1 MRLTQLHTGETG
13 TIVYHTAP
21 RSFRKRLLE
30 MGFVPGAKVHVI
42 RNAPLLDPVEYSI
55 LGYRLT
61 LRRTEAETIEVS
73 PVESSETQPGHL
85 SSDHLVGTP
94 PPLAEKSLPKTKGPV
109 ASEVT
114 VAFVGNPNCGKTSL
128 FNAASGS
135 HQQVSNY
142 AGVTVAAAVA
152 DYRQGDTLFHLVDL
166 PGTYSL
172 SSYGPEEK
180 FVTHQLF
187 ESQTP
192 PDVIVNVV
200 DGSNLERNLY
210 MTVQLM
216 EAGVPTIVALN
227 MYDELRDSGTRL
239 DIKALSRRLGMSV
252 IPTIGRTG
260 EGLRELFATVAR
272 LHRERLD
279 AVHRPTG
286 PSVKYDG
293 ALRQS
298 IEEVTRLIESETSLG
313 DESAWL
319 RPDFLAIKLL
329 EQDQALRDYVSHRD
343 PAGARMLEQVDK
355 IAESHEGADETESAL
370 EQQLIDSRYRHIR
383 TILDGIYI
391 RRSEGRSTRIDKR
404 IDDIVTHRAWGFP
417 IFLLLMFLTF
427 ELTFTLGQYPMD
439 WIESGMGW
447 LGSLLE
453 RTMSEGP
460 LRSLLVDG
468 VIGGV
473 GGVLVFLPNILILYL
488 CISLMEDTGY
498 LARAAFIMDRLMA
511 AIGLHGKSFVP
522 MLMGFGCSV
531 PAIMGARTIESPK
544 SRLITILVTPFM
556 SCSAR
561 LPVYLL
567 LVGTFFPRHAGVA
580 LFAIY
585 LLGILVGVL
594 SSLLFSKVLPMD
606 DETPYVMEMPPYRV
620 PAAKTIAIHTW
631 ERARQY
637 LQKMATTILAA
648 TVIIWALGYFPHID
662 SLETPEGEVLVA
674 SYKDRVGPEEAA
686 SFETLT
692 PERQLRVIS
701 QEQSYIGRLGRAV
714 SPIFAPQHFDWRL
727 SVSTLTG
734 VAAKEV
740 VVSTLGVLY
749 VGDDEDTSS
758 LSERLRQ
765 ATYPDGSPVLTIPT
779 VVAFLVFVLLYF
791 PCIATFVAVGRETG
805 SYKWAVFD
813 AVYATAVAWLLSW
826 LAYLLTA
833 LLI

>member
-61 LRRTEAETIEVS
+61 LRRSEAETIEVS

-166 PGTYSL
+166 PGTCSL

-239 DIKALSRRLGMSV
+239 DIKALSRRLGMPV

-279 AVHRPTG
+279 AVHRSTG
-286 PSVKYDG
+286 PSVKYEG

-329 EQDQALRDYVSHRD
+329 EQDQTLRDYVSHRD
-343 PAGARMLEQVDK
+343 PAGSRVLEQVDE
-355 IAESHEGADETESAL
+355 IAESHTGSGKGDGAL
-370 EQQLIDSRYRHIR
+370 EQQLIDTRYRHIR

-585 LLGILVGVL
+585 LLGIVVGVL

-648 TVIIWALGYFPHID
+648 TVIIWALGYFPHIY
-662 SLETPEGEVLVA
+662 SLETPEGEELVA
-674 SYKDRVGPEEAA
+674 SYKDRIGPEEAA

-692 PERQLRVIS
+692 PERQRRVIS

-749 VGDDEDTSS
+749 VGDEEDTSS

>member
-1 MRLTQLHTGETG
+1 M
-13 TIVYHTAP
+13 
-21 RSFRKRLLE
+21 
-30 MGFVPGAKVHVI
+30 
-42 RNAPLLDPVEYSI
+42 
-55 LGYRLT
+55 
-61 LRRTEAETIEVS
+61 
-73 PVESSETQPGHL
+73 
-85 SSDHLVGTP
+85 
-94 PPLAEKSLPKTKGPV
+94 
-109 ASEVT
+109 
-114 VAFVGNPNCGKTSL
+114 
-128 FNAASGS
+128 
-135 HQQVSNY
+135 
-142 AGVTVAAAVA
+142 
-152 DYRQGDTLFHLVDL
+152 
-166 PGTYSL
+166 
-172 SSYGPEEK
+172 
-180 FVTHQLF
+180 
-187 ESQTP
+187 
-192 PDVIVNVV
+192 
-200 DGSNLERNLY
+200 
-210 MTVQLM
+210 
-216 EAGVPTIVALN
+216 
-227 MYDELRDSGTRL
+227 
-239 DIKALSRRLGMSV
+239 
-252 IPTIGRTG
+252 
-260 EGLRELFATVAR
+260 
-272 LHRERLD
+272 
-279 AVHRPTG
+279 
-286 PSVKYDG
+286 
-293 ALRQS
+293 
-298 IEEVTRLIESETSLG
+298 
-313 DESAWL
+313 
-319 RPDFLAIKLL
+319 
-329 EQDQALRDYVSHRD
+329 
-343 PAGARMLEQVDK
+343 
-355 IAESHEGADETESAL
+355 
-370 EQQLIDSRYRHIR
+370 
-383 TILDGIYI
+383 
-391 RRSEGRSTRIDKR
+391 
-404 IDDIVTHRAWGFP
+404 
-417 IFLLLMFLTF
+417 
-427 ELTFTLGQYPMD
+427 
-439 WIESGMGW
+439 
-447 LGSLLE
+447 
-453 RTMSEGP
+453 
-460 LRSLLVDG
+460 
-468 VIGGV
+468 
-473 GGVLVFLPNILILYL
+473 LVFLPNILILYL
-488 CISLMEDTGY
+488 CSSLMEDTGY

-531 PAIMGARTIESPK
+531 PAIMGARTIESQK

-585 LLGILVGVL
+585 LLGIVVGVL

-674 SYKDRVGPEEAA
+674 SYKDRIGPEEAA

-749 VGDDEDTSS
+749 VGDEEDTSS
-758 LSERLRQ
+758 LSDRLRQ